1 MLPANRDPSQ
11 NNSVGFPLPAE
22 TRRLSV
28 SLRNFN
34 AVVVVILLSVA
45 VWYCNQIHIW
55 ELGKGTIWAF
65 FLHRYW
71 GIIPI
76 VFAVLPVAAWSVP
89 MLYLQDKA
97 QKKELIVENRDIPKL
112 R

>member
-1 MLPANRDPSQ
+1 MLPANREPSQ
-11 NNSVGFPLPAE
+11 NNSVGFPLHAE
-22 TRRLSV
+22 TRRLSH

-65 FLHRYW
+65 F
-71 GIIPI
+71 
-76 VFAVLPVAAWSVP
+76 FASILGHHPNSFCGVAGCGMERADALSAR
-89 MLYLQDKA
+89 QSAEEKTDRRKS
-97 QKKELIVENRDIPKL
+97 
-112 R
+112 